1 MLAEQRLD
9 PAQVKFEVRR
19 GVGFLGDEA
28 EEAFKVDD
36 WDVADKKID
45 VRSWDGAVDSR
56 EQL

>member
-1 MLAEQRLD
+1 MRSSTWRYG
-9 PAQVKFEVRR
+9 PSTS
-19 GVGFLGDEA
+19 LGDEA